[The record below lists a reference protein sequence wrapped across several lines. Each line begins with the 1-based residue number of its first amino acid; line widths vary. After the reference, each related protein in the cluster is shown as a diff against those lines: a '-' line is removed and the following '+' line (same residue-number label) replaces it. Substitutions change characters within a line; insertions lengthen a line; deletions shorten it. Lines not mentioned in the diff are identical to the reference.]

1 LGIKAISEAISRS
14 RELGLDLVEI
24 APNAAPPVCRIID
37 YKKYKYIQE
46 KKNKTPHKTGVLK
59 EIKLRPK
66 IGEHDLEVKQKHIQR
81 FLEEKNKVKI
91 TMQFFGRE
99 REHISVGSEK
109 MQRLLAAVSEYGV
122 PDAPPRQLGNSINV
136 ILSPKTPKSI

>member
-1 LGIKAISEAISRS
+1 
-14 RELGLDLVEI
+14 VEI

-37 YKKYKYIQE
+37 YKKYRYIQE
-46 KKNKTPHKTGVLK
+46 KKNKVPHKTGVLK
-59 EIKLRPK
+59 EIKMRPK
-66 IGEHDLEVKQKHIQR
+66 IGEHDLEVKKNHIQR

-109 MQRLLAAVSEYGV
+109 MQKLLAAVSEFGV
-122 PDAPPRQLGNSINV
+122 PDAPPRQMGNSINV
-136 ILSPKTPKSI
+136 ILSPKTSKPT